1 MATNQFKTIQQVL
14 VADIED
20 AETLTV
26 SYPAG
31 TTQADFIGANA
42 GATADN
48 VVIIGS
54 DRWVDPQIT
63 TTFNAPSVA
72 ILNSSGTT
80 WRTGQTALIQLGQV
94 NSSVI
99 GGAVGSIAP
108 LAADA
113 DLPTAV
119 AKVNEIIA
127 KTS

>member
-1 MATNQFKTIQQVL
+1 MATNQFKTVQTVL
-14 VADIED
+14 VSDVANT
-20 AETLTV
+20 ATLTV

-48 VVIIGS
+48 IIIVGS
-54 DRWVDPQIT
+54 DRWVSPQIT
-63 TTFNAPSVA
+63 MTYNAPSVA
-72 ILNSSGTT
+72 VLNSSGTT
-80 WRTGQTALIQLGQV
+80 WRTGQTALVQLGQV

-99 GGAVGSIAP
+99 GGPVSSIAP
-108 LAADA
+108 LAGAA
-113 DLPTAV
+113 DLPTTV